1 MIASCRSIRA
11 AVLATCTAASAG
23 PAAADPL
30 DDPSSRGWTLAVQL
44 CSQCHVVGREGQV
57 GQVTGPA
64 FFRIANMPSTTGLS
78 LNVFLQ
84 SHHQQMPSL
93 RLDRDEMNAVIDYIL
108 SLKVSR
114 RH

>member
-1 MIASCRSIRA
+1 MSASAADTSGKSRRNLFVLLPLVLSTSPPRAICVLIRA
-11 AVLATCTAASAG
+11 VGTTVAVCV
-23 PAAADPL
+23 AAAII
-30 DDPSSRGWTLAVQL
+30 V
-44 CSQCHVVGREGQV
+44 
-57 GQVTGPA
+57 
-64 FFRIANMPSTTGLS
+64 S